1 MITKKLE
8 HGFVCRTLLYGAAGL
23 SGVTIDTVVFFMI
36 ASTRLAL
43 PIAVINVFTYSL
55 GTIVS
60 YIINKKLSFR
70 SKTHRLSFRR
80 FYITSVFGMLLSTV
94 ILSILTDSSF
104 GIPYAKIIATMAAA
118 STQYAINTKFSLV
131 LSQLK

>member
-1 MITKKLE
+1 
-8 HGFVCRTLLYGAAGL
+8 
-23 SGVTIDTVVFFMI
+23 
-36 ASTRLAL
+36 
-43 PIAVINVFTYSL
+43 
-55 GTIVS
+55 
-60 YIINKKLSFR
+60 
-70 SKTHRLSFRR
+70 
-80 FYITSVFGMLLSTV
+80 MLLSTV